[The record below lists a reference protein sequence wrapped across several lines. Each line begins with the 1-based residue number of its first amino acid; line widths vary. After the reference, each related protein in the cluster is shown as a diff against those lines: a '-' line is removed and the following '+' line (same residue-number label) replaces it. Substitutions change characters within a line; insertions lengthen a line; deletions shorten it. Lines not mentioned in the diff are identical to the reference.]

1 MKFKLVLIGILAGA
15 VTGIFGSGGG
25 LIVIPL
31 LGLLCKSETLDVFS
45 ASLTITLPLCVVVLL
60 YSSFRMSVPYTQAL
74 PYLIGGIVG
83 GIGAVHFRQHIPAIL
98 LHRVFGT
105 LLLWGG
111 LRFLFS

>member
-1 MKFKLVLIGILAGA
+1 MKYKMILIGILAGA

-31 LGLLCKSETLDVFS
+31 LGILCKSEAPDVFS

-60 YSSFRMSVPYTQAL
+60 YSSLWMPIPYTQSF
-74 PYLIGGIVG
+74 PYLIGGITG
-83 GIGAVHFRQHIPAIL
+83 GICAAHFRQYIPTIL
-98 LHRVFGT
+98 LHRVFGI

-111 LRFLFS
+111 IRFLLF